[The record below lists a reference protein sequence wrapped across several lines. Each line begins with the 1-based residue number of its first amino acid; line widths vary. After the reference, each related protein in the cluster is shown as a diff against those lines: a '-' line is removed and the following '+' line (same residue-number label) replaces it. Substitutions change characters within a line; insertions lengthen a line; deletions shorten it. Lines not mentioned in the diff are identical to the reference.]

1 MEGDLHYFIR
11 RASEERLAAMK
22 APHPSARKAHLE
34 MAARYDDLA
43 TGIAAYQPQ
52 PIEQVG

>member
-1 MEGDLHYFIR
+1 MKDDANYFMR
-11 RASEERLAAMK
+11 RACEERLAALK